1 MKIIIAPDSFKG
13 SLSAKEVGLTI
24 QEAFLKEIPGAE
36 VEVLPM
42 ADGGEG
48 TLNALLFATNGEK
61 VNTVAT
67 GPMGEQVT
75 TVYGILGDGK
85 TAVIEMAQVAGLPMV
100 PASKRNPTQTTTY
113 GVGELVVAALEKGI
127 RSFIIGLG
135 GSATNDGGLG
145 MLQALGA
152 VFLDQADM
160 PVNPIGA
167 SLSEITKVDLTN
179 MHPGLK
185 ESQIRVASD
194 VENPLCGENG
204 ASFIFGPQK
213 GATAAQVKLLD
224 AGMANYAGLVE
235 ANLGKKLQHIPGAGA
250 AGGLGFG
257 FLVLGAEI
265 LSGAQVVA
273 EATALE
279 DRIAKADLVITGE
292 GQSDFQ
298 TLYGKAPFYVAQL
311 AKKHGVGTILISGG
325 LGQGHAQ
332 LLEQFV
338 SCQAIVNT
346 PMPLEQAIAQA
357 RPLLSSSARNIAR
370 LLNLTCPKNGR

>member
-1 MKIIIAPDSFKG
+1 MKIIVAPDSFKG

-48 TLNALLFATNGEK
+48 TLDALLFATNGEK

-67 GPMGEQVT
+67 GPLGEQVT
-75 TVYGILGDGK
+75 TAYGILSDGK

-113 GVGELVVAALEKGI
+113 GVGELIVAALEKGI

-160 PVNPIGA
+160 PVKPIGA

-185 ESQIRVASD
+185 ESQIRIASD
-194 VENPLCGENG
+194 VENPLCGEKG
-204 ASFIFGPQK
+204 ASHVFGPQK
-213 GATAAQVKLLD
+213 GATAAQVKQLD
-224 AGMANYAGLVE
+224 AGLANYARLVE
-235 ANLGKKLQHIPGAGA
+235 AHLGKKLQTIPGAGA

-257 FLVLGAEI
+257 FLVLSAEI

-325 LGQGHAQ
+325 LGQGHEQ
-332 LLEQFV
+332 LLEHFV

-357 RPLLSSSARNIAR
+357 RPLLFSSARNIAR